1 MILTQIPR
9 ILCEDYP
16 LNANGVYTPILYGAG
31 DVPNIQSPSLTGRMS
46 EGFTVLTNGVNVGG
60 RSLKIEDLR

>member
-1 MILTQIPR
+1 MQMECIHR
-9 ILCEDYP
+9 S
-16 LNANGVYTPILYGAG
+16 LYGAG

-60 RSLKIEDLR
+60 RSLTIDECRHMDRR